1 MKPPQELLG
10 EWLLADG
17 NAAEAQRAFTRSLEL
32 WPGRLRSLQGLATAA
47 TKAGDPA
54 VAAQARAQ
62 LATEVR

>member
-1 MKPPQELLG
+1 
-10 EWLLADG
+10 
-17 NAAEAQRAFTRSLEL
+17 L